1 MAQERDA
8 RRKERL
14 EKESKDMRHVLELRG
29 ADLRTRNAMLA
40 QELTKLERLEETF
53 RCRVT

>member
-1 MAQERDA
+1 
-8 RRKERL
+8 
-14 EKESKDMRHVLELRG
+14 MRHVLELRG